1 MPLPAKELWRR
12 IRNEITGQPQSRQ
25 IAILHRYLADWP
37 MDFKG
42 PYQALRAKLEARLA
56 DLERVQA
63 VKRGGARPDP
73 FYVKRS
79 GAGQI
84 AVAGLTN
91 SGKSALVAALTAAP
105 TEVGAY
111 PFTTQVPI
119 PGMVEVKGVPL
130 QVVDTP
136 AVVAGLGQGEGPG
149 RPLLQ
154 LFRTTDGLAL
164 VVDLTRDPVV
174 QMATLLA
181 ELRAGGIEPYPG
193 RLPIVVKPKGRGRVE
208 VRSAIE
214 LGKEGEELVRRA
226 LRGAKISAAQ
236 VWVRAEFGP
245 EAIELQLEPGACK
258 PTLIV
263 GAKNDE
269 PGAAEH
275 FAQLRTAYTLYPAV
289 DVNFL
294 DETHFPELQAM
305 LFDLLGLMRI
315 YRAGEDGKPE
325 GEPTPMPLG
334 SAVADLAEV
343 IDRRLAE
350 ALTGARIWG
359 PSAQFSGQSVG
370 PSHTLAEGDAVL
382 LRTGQ

>member
-12 IRNEITGQPQSRQ
+12 IRKEITGQPESRQ

-37 MDFKG
+37 RDFKG
-42 PYQALRAKLEARLA
+42 PYQVQRAKLEDLLA

-63 VKRGGARPDP
+63 VKRRGSRADP

-79 GAGQI
+79 GAAQI
-84 AVAGLTN
+84 ALAGLTN
-91 SGKSALVAALTAAP
+91 SGKSALVAALSAAP
-105 TEVGAY
+105 TEIGDY

-130 QVVDTP
+130 QLVDTP
-136 AVVAGLGQGEGPG
+136 AVVEGLAQGEGPG

-154 LFRTTDGLAL
+154 LFRVADGLAL
-164 VVDLTRDPVV
+164 VVDLTRDPLP
-174 QMATLLA
+174 QMEVLLA
-181 ELRAGGIEPYPG
+181 ELWTGSIEPYPG
-193 RLPIVVKPKGRGRVE
+193 RLPIVVKPKGKGRVE
-208 VRSAIE
+208 IRSAIE
-214 LGKEGEELVRRA
+214 LGKEREKLIRRA
-226 LRGAKISAAQ
+226 LREAAISAAQ
-236 VWVRAEFGP
+236 VWVRGQFEV
-245 EAIELQLEPGACK
+245 EDIELQLEAGACK

-275 FAQLRTAYTLYPAV
+275 FAQLCAAYPLYPAV

-294 DETHFPELQAM
+294 DEIHFPELRGM

-315 YRAGEDGKPE
+315 YRAAEDGTPE

-334 SAVADLAEV
+334 STVADLAEG

-350 ALTGARIWG
+350 ALTGAKIWG
-359 PSAQFSGQSVG
+359 PSAQFAGQLVG
-370 PSHTLAEGDAVL
+370 PAHTLAEGDAVL
-382 LRTGQ
+382 LRTG